1 MSNTQKNTVRIYSAG
16 GCGVNISHLLEPA
29 RNSEMVGFAKYEL
42 CYIDTSK
49 SNMLRKK
56 LNDEDVY
63 IFDDMDGSG
72 KIRKENYKAIAANT
86 KAVLQKFKPQT
97 FNIVVHSASGGSG
110 GIIATNLVSELLSA
124 GKEVVV
130 IVIGTFNSVIEV
142 ENTTKTLQSYEAV
155 ASLREKNVNMVYL
168 QNSIDQNDETA
179 VNSQAMQIISML
191 LGLFSGEHEQ
201 LDTADLKTWLN
212 HNKVTGSDP
221 CINNIL
227 IGCGADLAPYHKGEH
242 FTIRDPITVATLAT
256 RDMNTKYNHV
266 PVVKFEG
273 YVPAEWKAGD
283 KNGLTSIQNEPI
295 HFCVME
301 DKMSDI
307 FKFLTTHLKGLKEK
321 DNSRVRR
328 ASILSDTETTDG
340 GIVL

>member
-1 MSNTQKNTVRIYSAG
+1 MSNTQKNTVRIY
-16 GCGVNISHLLEPA
+16 GCGGVGCNISNLFEPA
-29 RNSEMVGFAKYEL
+29 RNSETVGFAKYEL

-56 LNDEDVY
+56 LNPEDVY
-63 IFDDMDGSG
+63 VYNDMDGSG
-72 KIRKENYKAIAANT
+72 KIRKENHKAIAANA
-86 KAVLQKFKPQT
+86 KAVLQQFKPKN

-110 GIIATNLVSELLSA
+110 SVIGSNLVSELLNA
-124 GKEVVV
+124 GKEVIVV
-130 IVIGTFNSVIEV
+130 VVGTFNSVIEV

-155 ASLREKNVNMVYL
+155 ANLREKNVNMVYL
-168 QNSIDQNDETA
+168 QNSIKENDEMA
-179 VNSQAMQIISML
+179 VNAQAMQIISML

-227 IGCGADLAPYHKGEH
+227 IGSGAELSPYHEGEH
-242 FTIRDPITVATLAT
+242 FVIRDPITVATLAT

-273 YVPAEWKAGD
+273 YVPNEWKSGD
-283 KNGLTSIQNEPI
+283 KNGLTTIKNEPI

-307 FKFLTTHLKGLKEK
+307 FKFLTMHLKGLKEK

-328 ASILSDTETTDG
+328 ASILNGAESTDG